1 MESRAPAAQHVLTN
15 ALLTCSFFLVASCHQ
30 LTNSAGGDEHLLPQ
44 RCTSALN
51 EPGEEIRPTKYLFS
65 FFFQDSFSPDYLPKQ
80 ACWWTCLCRK
90 ATRVSW
96 YTNFAII
103 GNHILGYV
111 SLTLR
116 RKSPWTTTWKTL
128 WTGLKSALLKQ
139 KQCREKPRP
148 WDLISNFD
156 GSLLACTLLATLP
169 HAAVEPRQCQPVLPS
184 QAFQPRCHHYLP
196 PAWVLGMTLTSNI
209 TDYKWNKLH
218 VNWLW
223 ESRIINLPV
232 VGPT

>member
-1 MESRAPAAQHVLTN
+1 MHISLKRAWWGDQTDKV
-15 ALLTCSFFLVASCHQ
+15 FIFL
-30 LTNSAGGDEHLLPQ
+30 
-44 RCTSALN
+44 
-51 EPGEEIRPTKYLFS
+51 
-65 FFFQDSFSPDYLPKQ
+65 FFQDSFSPDYLPKQ

-103 GNHILGYV
+103 RNHILGYV

-116 RKSPWTTTWKTL
+116 RKSPWTATWKTL

-148 WDLISNFD
+148 RDLISNFD

-184 QAFQPRCHHYLP
+184 QAATIIFHQHEVL
-196 PAWVLGMTLTSNI
+196 AWLSHQTSLITSETSCMWIDYEKAELLT
-209 TDYKWNKLH
+209 YM
-218 VNWLW
+218 
-223 ESRIINLPV
+223 
-232 VGPT
+232 